1 MTAVWVLAGAALGL
15 LAVLADA
22 PDGVLRA
29 VMAALTSSGLAWGL
43 AAFLAGRSTAGRRA
57 AVLRATGTLVA
68 ATLAYYLLIVF
79 VSRRWSGGTLEDGS
93 SADAYALRSVALMT
107 GFWLAGSLVAGPL
120 LGLLGHTVRASSPRS
135 AAGAA
140 GVACGLLSAEGW
152 AAVAPWRLP
161 LGDPFYQAVAAG
173 TAVRIVLPLAVL
185 GWLAGRHRLW
195 AAWPVLAGAAVAA
208 GAGGAVLWRVLLAS
222 VNA

>member
-1 MTAVWVLAGAALGL
+1 MWVLAGAALGL
-15 LAVLADA
+15 LAFLADA
-22 PDGVLRA
+22 LDDVPRA
-29 VMAALTSSGLAWGL
+29 VATAVTSSGLAWGL

-57 AVLRATGTLVA
+57 AVVRATGTLVS
-68 ATLAYYLLIVF
+68 ATLVYYLLVVF

-93 SADAYALRSVALMT
+93 SADMHGLRSVALMT
-107 GFWLAGSLVAGPL
+107 AVWLAGSLVAGPL
-120 LGLLGHTVRASSPRS
+120 LGLLGHAVRTGSPRW

-152 AAVAPWRLP
+152 AGVAPWRLP
-161 LGDPFYQAVAAG
+161 LDEPFYQAVAAA
-173 TAVRIVLPLAVL
+173 TAVRIVLPFAVL
-185 GWLAGRHRLW
+185 GWLATRHRLW
-195 AAWPVLAGAAVAA
+195 TAWPVLAGAAVAA